1 MLRSEYF
8 ENIEKKYARYFDI
21 KEGELIH
28 NQKIDIFAR
37 FNEVNS
43 RTVITK
49 NDVVDSYET
58 NEYCFLKGYE
68 SIKLGDITN
77 FCEFLIKACEEFVVP
92 HRNHMSSFITG
103 VMVCDKK
110 IPNELKT
117 YAKRFKFKKA
127 YKMFLFGWSEVR
139 LIIVELESGDITTN
153 SAGKRVYKVYQLT
166 P

>member
-8 ENIEKKYARYFDI
+8 ENIKKKYARYFDI
-21 KEGELIH
+21 KEGEVIH
-28 NQKIDIFAR
+28 NQSIDIFAR
-37 FNEVNS
+37 FNEVSS

-49 NDVVDSYET
+49 NDVVDSFET

-68 SIKLGDITN
+68 SIELEDITN
-77 FCEFLIKACEEFVVP
+77 FCEFLKKASEKFVMP
-92 HRNHMSSFITG
+92 HKNHMSSYITG
-103 VMVCDKK
+103 VMICDKK
-110 IPNELKT
+110 TYDEVRS
-117 YAKRFKFKKA
+117 YAKKFKHKKA

-139 LIIVELESGDITTN
+139 LVIVELESGAITTN